1 MRFLII
7 SILLATLCA
16 SCSLKT
22 TGGLRAISSKE
33 SVVSNIYFS
42 NAENDYVY
50 KAKIDVYGRYFGGI
64 LILKKVDTN
73 SHRVVFTTE
82 FGTKLFDFLY
92 EGDTFTKIFVIDDL
106 DKKLIVNT
114 LRKDFRIL
122 ISESAEVDEKY
133 VSETEIIYRTK
144 DGSRYNFY
152 FFDKAN
158 NRLERI
164 IHSSK
169 LKEKVEIVFASEAKS
184 IAQKIGI
191 HHSNIKLNIDLEY
204 FKKD

>member
-1 MRFLII
+1 
-7 SILLATLCA
+7 
-16 SCSLKT
+16 LKT
-22 TGGLRAISSKE
+22 TEGLRAIATKE
-33 SVVSNIYFS
+33 ALVKNMYFS
-42 NAENDYVY
+42 NEENDYVY

-64 LILKKVDTN
+64 LIIKKVDTD

-114 LRKDFRIL
+114 LQKDFKIL
-122 ISESAEVDEKY
+122 ISESAKVDEKY
-133 VSETEIIYRTK
+133 ISDASIIYRTK
-144 DGSRYNFY
+144 EGSRYNFY
-152 FFDKAN
+152 FFDKEK

-169 LKEKVEIVFASEAKS
+169 RKEKVEYLFASEAKN